1 MLVSCARV
9 GSPVGGLKD
18 SIAPKMVGSNIDSP
32 NINVSQNLKE
42 LRIDFDEYVT
52 LNQVQKNLIISP
64 PIKKIKKILPTSLA
78 NKYVLIQWEDT
89 LQANTTYNFNFGNSI
104 KDNNEGNVLP
114 YYNFAFSTGE
124 KIDDLY
130 ISGEVKKKLSLTT
143 SENSTSSS
151 STAKNLVVGLY
162 KESDSIKFNEKPYYI
177 TVADTDGYFELNYLS
192 PGNYRLL
199 AFEDVNENSIFDTG
213 TESVGFLKDS
223 LSLQQS
229 ISNLNI
235 DLFPSKI
242 PFKYLETK
250 ENPGGALMLF
260 QGNPDKT
267 DVLSLNENLK
277 NYKTTHKTRSDS
289 VFVWFDAKTDNLG
302 IEKSEQLKFSYD
314 TGIKQDTVSVFYRMN
329 QKNEMQLSNSK
340 GNLLAP
346 KSSFEINS
354 NYIVNNI
361 ETTNWTLVSDSIS
374 QPFTA
379 KISEKNPFKIVIDSE
394 FKEGKKYS
402 LTVAKESVLSYFDK
416 NLKAYRF
423 DFEADKSENF
433 GNITLQLS
441 NIPKEKFWVQLLDSK
456 GSVMY
461 SQFVQKSIVRFDVVK
476 PETYIVRILVD
487 NNENGFWDSSDFANG
502 IFAEDVYNFDKKIT
516 ARPLWDVVEPWDLL
530 AKKNQP
536 QTTIK
541 PQETPANSE
550 KTETSKE

>member
-1 MLVSCARV
+1 
-9 GSPVGGLKD
+9 
-18 SIAPKMVGSNIDSP
+18 
-32 NINVSQNLKE
+32 
-42 LRIDFDEYVT
+42 
-52 LNQVQKNLIISP
+52 
-64 PIKKIKKILPTSLA
+64 
-78 NKYVLIQWEDT
+78 
-89 LQANTTYNFNFGNSI
+89 
-104 KDNNEGNVLP
+104 
-114 YYNFAFSTGE
+114 
-124 KIDDLY
+124 
-130 ISGEVKKKLSLTT
+130 
-143 SENSTSSS
+143 
-151 STAKNLVVGLY
+151 
-162 KESDSIKFNEKPYYI
+162 
-177 TVADTDGYFELNYLS
+177 
-192 PGNYRLL
+192 
-199 AFEDVNENSIFDTG
+199 
-213 TESVGFLKDS
+213 
-223 LSLQQS
+223 
-229 ISNLNI
+229 
-235 DLFPSKI
+235 
-242 PFKYLETK
+242 
-250 ENPGGALMLF
+250 
-260 QGNPDKT
+260 
-267 DVLSLNENLK
+267 
-277 NYKTTHKTRSDS
+277 
-289 VFVWFDAKTDNLG
+289 
-302 IEKSEQLKFSYD
+302 
-314 TGIKQDTVSVFYRMN
+314 MN